1 MINWITTA
9 GFLTTATENVYFSTA
24 IHASGTDTEYK
35 IISGHLP
42 EGLNFSST
50 GTISGTPGY
59 VLDTKTSRFVV
70 RAYNNTQVNDRTFSI
85 DVQGPDDPQWTS
97 YSVTATFTIS
107 TSTSTLTA
115 SNTVTIIGTLIQ
127 TTGTGYLKLGLN
139 NAFYVV
145 NNQWVEHQ
153 LDSIPQQAP
162 LFTEITYTLVS
173 GHLPPNL
180 SLSKSGR
187 IYGFYN
193 DKFVTSDSDN
203 YEYYVSQPKTYSF
216 SVLASDGVSSVV
228 KPFTV
233 IGVHPD
239 IFRTDN
245 LLKFS
250 QSILDISLLGADISY
265 LQPPQFLNGTDLGVF
280 RSNNNLDQ
288 PVTAYDP
295 RPETG
300 AVTYSIITGTTAYT
314 SLPPGLELDPAT
326 GYLFGYLPYQPAY
339 AIDYSLTVAAT
350 KHDNMSTSTI
360 VVLNTFT
367 MTVKG
372 EVESAIEW
380 VTEPNLGTIEPGI
393 VSELAVVARQL
404 NSEYTIK
411 YSLTNGALP
420 IGLTLARDGSICGAV
435 DYTVTGTS
443 TSTFTV
449 LASDVYELSSVS
461 REFNLTVTET
471 TSTEYTEIY
480 CRPFLPLDKR
490 RDYQDFTGNTFTFDP
505 ALIYRYYD
513 PNFGVQH
520 NIKMVLEFGIEQA
533 KLSEYMP
540 ALAQNFYKQRVYF
553 GKIKTAV
560 AKDSTG
566 NIVYEVVYV
575 DAVNDQ
581 AGAGIEIES
590 NGVTYYP
597 SNIENQRT
605 RLQQLTLEDGSI
617 IETNEYNEPVY
628 MRTAQSGDYLPP
640 YYMSVIPICYA
651 LPGQG
656 ARIASRIRLSGF
668 DFKLLDFEVDR
679 LILKKSKDSGSA
691 KYLIFSNQSISN
703 DY

>member
-1 MINWITTA
+1 MITWITTA
-9 GFLTTATENVYFSTA
+9 GALATATENVYFSTA
-24 IHASGTDTEYK
+24 IHASGTNTEYK
-35 IISGHLP
+35 IISGRLP
-42 EGLNFSST
+42 DGLNLSPI

-59 VLDTKTSRFVV
+59 VLDVKTSKFVV
-70 RAYNNTQVNDRTFSI
+70 RAYNNTQITDRTFTI
-85 DVQGPDDPQWTS
+85 DVQGPDDPQWTT
-97 YSVTATFTIS
+97 YGVTATFTIS

-115 SNTVTIIGTLIQ
+115 SNTITIIGTLSQ
-127 TTGTGYLKLGLN
+127 TLVGGYLKLGLN
-139 NAFYVV
+139 NDPYIV
-145 NNQWVEHQ
+145 NNQWVEYQ
-153 LDSIPQQAP
+153 LESVPEQAP
-162 LFTEITYTLVS
+162 LSTSITYSLVS

-187 IYGFYN
+187 IYGVYN
-193 DKFVTSDSDN
+193 DNFVTSDSDN
-203 YEYYVSQPKTYSF
+203 YEYYISQPKTYNF
-216 SVLASDGVSSVV
+216 SVSASDGVASVI
-228 KPFTV
+228 KSFTV

-239 IFRTDN
+239 IFRSDN

-250 QSILDISLLGADISY
+250 QSILDISLLRANVSY
-265 LQPPQFLNGTDLGVF
+265 LQPPQFLNGTSLGVF

-300 AVTYSIITGTTAYT
+300 IITYSIVTGTTAYT
-314 SLPPGLELDPAT
+314 NLPPGLELDPTT
-326 GYLFGYLPYQPAY
+326 GYIFGYLPYQPAY
-339 AIDYSLTVAAT
+339 STDYSVTVAAT
-350 KHDNMSTSTI
+350 KYDNMSTSTI
-360 VVLNTFT
+360 VVVNTFT

-372 EVESAIEW
+372 EVESTIEW
-380 VTEPNLGTIEPGI
+380 VTEPNLGTIETGI
-393 VSELAVVARQL
+393 VSELGVVARQL

-411 YSLTNGALP
+411 YSLTDGALP
-420 IGLTLARDGSICGAV
+420 PGLTLARDGSICGKV
-435 DYTVTGTS
+435 DYHSIG

-461 REFNLTVTET
+461 REFNLTVAET

-480 CRPFLPLDKR
+480 YRPFLPLDKR
-490 RDYQDFTGNTFTFDP
+490 RNYQDFTGNTFTFDP

-520 NIKMVLEFGIEQA
+520 NIKMVLEFGIERINLEQ
-533 KLSEYMP
+533 YVP
-540 ALAQNFYKQRVYF
+540 ALAQNFYKQRIYF
-553 GKIKTAV
+553 GKVKTAI

-566 NIVYEVVYV
+566 TVVYEVVYV

-581 AGAGIEIES
+581 AGAVTSIES

-597 SNIENQRT
+597 SNIKNQRT
-605 RLQQLTLEDGSI
+605 RLQQLTLEDNSV

-656 ARIASRIRLSGF
+656 SRIASRIQLSGF

-679 LILKKSKDSGSA
+679 LIVQKSKDSSSA

>member
-9 GFLTTATENVYFSTA
+9 GLLTTATENVYFSTA

-85 DVQGPDDPQWTS
+85 DVKGPDNPQWNT
-97 YSVTATFTIS
+97 YGVTATFTVS

-115 SNTVTIIGTLIQ
+115 SNTVTIIGTLSH
-127 TTGTGYLKLGLN
+127 TLVGGYLKLGLN
-139 NAFYVV
+139 NDPYIV
-145 NNQWVEHQ
+145 NNQWVDFY
-153 LDSIPQQAP
+153 LDSTPVEAP
-162 LFTEITYTLVS
+162 SSTEITYSLVS
-173 GHLPPNL
+173 GHLPPDL

-187 IYGFYN
+187 IYGFYKDN
-193 DKFVTSDSDN
+193 FVTSNSDN
-203 YEYYVSQPKTYSF
+203 YESYISQPKVYNF
-216 SVLASDGVSSVV
+216 SVLTSDGVGNTIKS
-228 KPFTV
+228 FTV

-239 IFRTDN
+239 TFRADN
-245 LLKFS
+245 LLKFN
-250 QSILDISLLGADISY
+250 QSILDISLLRANVSY
-265 LQPPQFLNGTDLGVF
+265 LQPPQFLNGTDLGVS

-300 AVTYSIITGTTAYT
+300 AVTYSVITGTTAYT
-314 SLPPGLELDPAT
+314 NLPPGLKLDPAT
-326 GYLFGYLPYQPAY
+326 GYIFGYLPYQPAY
-339 AIDYSLTVAAT
+339 ANDYSLTVAAT
-350 KHDNMSTSTI
+350 KHDNISTATI
-360 VVLNTFT
+360 TVINTFT

-372 EVESAIEW
+372 EVESTIEW
-380 VTEPNLGTIEPGI
+380 VTKPNLGIIETGI
-393 VSELAVVARQL
+393 TSELAVVARQL
-404 NSEYTIK
+404 NSKYTIK
-411 YSLTNGALP
+411 YLLTDGALP
-420 IGLTLARDGSICGAV
+420 SGLILARDGSICGKV
-435 DYTVTGTS
+435 DYGS
-443 TSTFTV
+443 IGTSTFTI

-480 CRPFLPLDKR
+480 CRPFLSLDKR
-490 RDYQDFTGNTFTFDP
+490 RDYQNFTGNTFTFDP

-520 NIKMVLEFGIEQA
+520 DVKMVLEFGIERINLEQY
-533 KLSEYMP
+533 LP
-540 ALAQNFYKQRVYF
+540 ALAQNFYKQRIYF
-553 GKIKTAV
+553 GEIKTAV
-560 AKDSTG
+560 AKDSSG
-566 NIVYEVVYV
+566 SIAYEVVYV

-581 AGAGIEIES
+581 AGAGIAIES
-590 NGVTYYP
+590 TGVTYYP

-605 RLQQLTLEDGSI
+605 RLQQLTLEDNSVI
-617 IETNEYNEPVY
+617 KTNEYNEPVY
-628 MRTAQSGDYLPP
+628 MRTAQPGDYLPP

-679 LILKKSKDSGSA
+679 LIVQKSKDSGSA

-703 DY
+703 DH

>member
-9 GFLTTATENVYFSTA
+9 GFLTTATENVYFSTV

-42 EGLNFSST
+42 NGVHLGST

-59 VLDTKTSRFVV
+59 VLDVNTSRFVV
-70 RAYNNTQVNDRTFSI
+70 RAYNNTQVNDRTFAI
-85 DVQGPDDPQWTS
+85 DVQGRNNPRWTT
-97 YSVTATFTIS
+97 YGVTATFTIS

-115 SNTVTIIGTLIQ
+115 SNTVTIIGTLTQILE
-127 TTGTGYLKLGLN
+127 GGYLKLGLN
-139 NAFYVV
+139 NDPYIV
-145 NNQWVEHQ
+145 NNQWVDFY
-153 LDSIPQQAP
+153 LDSIPIKAP
-162 LFTEITYTLVS
+162 SSAKITYSLVS

-193 DKFVTSDSDN
+193 DRFIISDSNN

-216 SVLASDGVSSVV
+216 SVSASDGVASVA
-228 KPFTV
+228 KSFTV

-239 IFRTDN
+239 MFRTDN
-245 LLKFS
+245 FFKFG
-250 QSILDISLLGADISY
+250 QTILDISLLRANVSY

-300 AVTYSIITGTTAYT
+300 AMTYSLITGTTAYT
-314 SLPPGLELDPAT
+314 NLPPGLELDSTT

-339 AIDYSLTVAAT
+339 AVDYSLTVAAT

-360 VVLNTFT
+360 VILNTFT

-380 VTEPNLGTIEPGI
+380 VTNPNLGTIEPGI

-411 YSLTNGALP
+411 YSLTDGALP
-420 IGLTLARDGSICGAV
+420 PGLTLARDGSICGAV

-449 LASDVYELSSVS
+449 LASDVYELSAVS
-461 REFNLTVTET
+461 REFNLTVTKT

-480 CRPFLPLDKR
+480 YKPFLSLDKR
-490 RDYQDFTGNTFTFDP
+490 REYQNFTGNTFTFDP
-505 ALIYRYYD
+505 KLLYRYYD
-513 PNFGVQH
+513 PNFGVQYD
-520 NIKMVLEFGIEQA
+520 IKMVLEFGIERLDLE
-533 KLSEYMP
+533 KYVP
-540 ALAQNFYKQRVYF
+540 ALAQNFYRKRIYF
-553 GKIKTAV
+553 GDIKTAV

-566 NIVYEVVYV
+566 TIVYEVVYV
-575 DAVNDQ
+575 DAVDDMS
-581 AGAGIEIES
+581 GVSLSTTSTGI
-590 NGVTYYP
+590 TYYP
-597 SNIENQRT
+597 ASIENQRT
-605 RLQQLTLEDGSI
+605 RLQQLILDDGSI
-617 IETNEYNEPVY
+617 IGINEYNEPVY

-640 YYMSVIPICYA
+640 YYMRVIPICYA

-679 LILKKSKDSGSA
+679 VIVEDSSSA
-691 KYLIFSNQSISN
+691 KYLIFSKQKIN
-703 DY
+703 